1 MSESSEPDIMYHG
14 AEWFDKNKG
23 KLLNGA
29 LTVILAVGAY
39 LWFKNNQASSQ
50 AASESALF
58 TVQNLDSTN
67 LVEFAEAYARV
78 STDQAGKPVAERA
91 LILSAKTWLEAA
103 DYDKAQAAFENYLGK
118 HANGHW
124 ANEAKLGQAICQEA
138 NGDEAAAI
146 STYQSLTNNERLQ
159 ELQIALLEAEDE
171 AERERIE
178 RELKRLQDEPPAAI
192 QNRATALLEAAQTKF
207 EPLVAKPKPAPVP
220 KPEALKPATPAA
232 PPAPAA
238 PDNK

>member
-14 AEWFDKNKG
+14 AEWFDQNKG

-103 DYDKAQAAFENYLGK
+103 DYDKAQAAFDNYLGK

-159 ELQIALLEAEDE
+159 ELQIALLDAEDE

>member
-103 DYDKAQAAFENYLGK
+103 DYDKAQAAFDNYLGK

>member
-58 TVQNLDSTN
+58 TVQNLESTN

-159 ELQIALLEAEDE
+159 ELQIALLDAEDE